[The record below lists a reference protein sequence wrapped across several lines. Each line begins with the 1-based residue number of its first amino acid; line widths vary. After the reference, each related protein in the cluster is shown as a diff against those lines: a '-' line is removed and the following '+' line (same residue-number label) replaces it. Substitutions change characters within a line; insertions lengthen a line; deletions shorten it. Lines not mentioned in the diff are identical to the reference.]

1 MTRPNLMTSLIL
13 VTWWWIQS
21 SGIVFAEQP
30 APARSTHPKD
40 YAAVYEVDRRGKHT
54 RIKSPREDKKDKED
68 KKKDDQTAKIIDDLA
83 VVEIDDRSL
92 ISIKFD
98 EEKMQEPDDN
108 HICQVIIGIE
118 AFQTKN
124 GDRDQIPVT
133 KYTFRQG
140 SAEGD
145 ITFKNHDRPYERNQ
159 GRSGRVPNTII
170 DPERLIEKNVDQIEI
185 RIINRKT
192 RERVVY
198 YLRPRKLGF
207 RTKIRDTLMFIKRRG
222 AKKLNEDR
230 AKLNEDNL
238 FGEPLD
244 TVSFDIAPGV
254 TFGTT
259 WFPRERNHKLANNLI
274 FKPIRMLHPGIGI
287 NASIL
292 KWNDPALKGT
302 RLNVGLG
309 VQISLFNNIIMGT
322 YGVNLQ
328 AQEARTY
335 FGIGISFLELNGAI
349 SGDD

>member
-1 MTRPNLMTSLIL
+1 MTSLIL

-21 SGIVFAEQP
+21 SGVVFAKQSED
-30 APARSTHPKD
+30 AGSTHPKD
-40 YAAVYEVDRRGKHT
+40 YATVYEVDRLGKHT
-54 RIKSPREDKKDKED
+54 RIKSPKEDKKDKEDKEDDED

-83 VVEIDDRSL
+83 VAEIDDRSL

-98 EEKMQEPDDN
+98 KEKMLGPN
-108 HICQVIIGIE
+108 KKGVCQVIIGIE

-124 GDRDQIPVT
+124 GDRDRIPVT
-133 KYTFRQG
+133 KYTSRLR
-140 SAEGD
+140 SVEGN
-145 ITFKNHDRPYERNQ
+145 IAFESHDRPYEPDQ
-159 GRSGRVPNTII
+159 GREGRVPNTII
-170 DPERLIEKNVDQIEI
+170 DPERLIEKDVDQIEI

-192 RERVVY
+192 RERTVY

-222 AKKLNEDR
+222 AKKLLEDSPSR
-230 AKLNEDNL
+230 
-238 FGEPLD
+238 EPLD
-244 TVSFDIAPGV
+244 TVNFDIAPGM

-322 YGVNLQ
+322 YGINLQ
-328 AQEARTY
+328 AEEARSY